1 MLCPG
6 ELELAVQGLLYG
18 MSRLTFLVLFFL
30 PRFPG
35 HKSVSFILI

>member
-18 MSRLTFLVLFFL
+18 MSRLTFLVLFFYHDFQVTSL
-30 PRFPG
+30 F
-35 HKSVSFILI
+35 LLY

>member
-18 MSRLTFLVLFFL
+18 STNFLGAVFL

-35 HKSVSFILI
+35 HKSVSFISI